1 MQIFVENIEDD
12 ILFLTFYCFSWWI
25 SIFEVNGCLP
35 FTRKT
40 GWSRVVVNGTRQ
52 ISKGN
57 FHGNALV
64 PFQRQE
70 IIERTWNEVVIQDGG
85 RDAAGKGKAS

>member
-1 MQIFVENIEDD
+1 M
-12 ILFLTFYCFSWWI
+12 
-25 SIFEVNGCLP
+25 EVSVVYHLLG
-35 FTRKT
+35 KT

-64 PFQRQE
+64 PFQRRE

>member
-1 MQIFVENIEDD
+1 M
-12 ILFLTFYCFSWWI
+12 WI
-25 SIFEVNGCLP
+25 VNANSE
-35 FTRKT
+35 TRVVYHLLGKT

-85 RDAAGKGKAS
+85 RDVAGKGKAS